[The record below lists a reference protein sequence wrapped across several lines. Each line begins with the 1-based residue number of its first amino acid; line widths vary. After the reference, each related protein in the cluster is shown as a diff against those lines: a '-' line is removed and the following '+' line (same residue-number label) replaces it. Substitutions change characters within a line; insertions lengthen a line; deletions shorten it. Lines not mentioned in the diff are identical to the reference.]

1 MNWTINQ
8 NCQLIIDDLPT
19 KEDASGNEYTSVVE
33 VIYNKYEDSFWG
45 IVNREVS
52 IEYNLKTDGRYKY
65 LKVLSNRDAQE
76 LEHLLLTP
84 NTFLELLDSPID
96 SIGPSAYEEEIFS
109 ICHLRKCA
117 FEHEKKAIEEFLSTC
132 NKRNCNKKSPQQSVR
147 DILLISVFVL
157 ENLICKHR
165 YKEAER
171 ILESLGSCGNLCDN
185 ISNKTCCC
193 NG

>member
-8 NCQLIIDDLPT
+8 NCQLVLDETPDKNGNENVVEILFGKQDGSFKYFINRTSPLIYEISQDGIYKYMCLPT
-19 KEDASGNEYTSVVE
+19 NRPVSELKNLLLDA
-33 VIYNKYEDSFWG
+33 DSFLQYL
-45 IVNREVS
+45 VS
-52 IEYNLKTDGRYKY
+52 PANSFG
-65 LKVLSNRDAQE
+65 
-76 LEHLLLTP
+76 
-84 NTFLELLDSPID
+84 F
-96 SIGPSAYEEEIFS
+96 PSKEEEIFS

-132 NKRNCNKKSPQQSVR
+132 NKKNCNKKSSQQSVR